1 MDRSTA
7 VAALAVALV
16 APLVVYGVAAALP
29 GFAGFVVGSPSM
41 EPAIESGSLVYV
53 EATGDYERGDVV
65 TFRRGDRTV
74 THRIVGETPE
84 GYVTAGDANEAP
96 DEWRVPEERVIGE
109 VVLALPTYGR
119 VVSLAG
125 TPLGFALG
133 VFLPATI
140 LLAAELRDLVG
151 LLRAE

>member
-7 VAALAVALV
+7 VAALAVALA
-16 APLVVYGVAAALP
+16 APLVGYAVAAALP

-53 EATGDYERGDVV
+53 EETGDYERGDVV

-84 GYVTAGDANEAP
+84 GYVAAGDANDAP
-96 DEWRVPEERVIGE
+96 DDWRVAERRVIGE
-109 VVLALPTYGR
+109 VVPALPAYGT
-119 VVSLAG
+119 VVRLAG
-125 TPLGFALG
+125 TPPGFAVG
-133 VFLPATI
+133 VALPAAV
-140 LLAAELRDLVG
+140 LLAAELRDLAG
-151 LLRAE
+151 RLRAE